1 MTAREDRHDT
11 AQQSPVDITGY
22 LPGGA
27 AALSFEYG
35 GGADHLTN
43 TGEFVKVIY
52 EDGGGIRLRDDAYNV
67 VEAHFHTPAEHTLE
81 GQTFAL
87 ETHLVHRSESGEI
100 AVVGTLYRL
109 GSPNA
114 MIQALLDAAPGLGEP
129 DVPTS
134 AMPASGFLPAS
145 RGYYAYAGSLT
156 TPPYTEGVRWH
167 VLAEALE
174 VSEAQVARLAALTG
188 GSPNNREIQ
197 PLNGREIRLHGT
209 R

>member
-11 AQQSPVDITGY
+11 AQQSPVDIAGY

-27 AALSFEYG
+27 VALSFEYG

-52 EDGGGIRLRDDAYNV
+52 EDGGGIRLEDDAYELA
-67 VEAHFHTPAEHTLE
+67 EAHFHNPAEHTLE

-87 ETHLVHRSESGEI
+87 ETHLVHRNESGEI
-100 AVVGTLYRL
+100 AVVGILYRL

-114 MIQALLDAAPGLGEP
+114 VIQALLDAAPGLGEP

-134 AMPASGFLPAS
+134 AMPASDFLPAS

-167 VLAEALE
+167 VLAETLE
-174 VSEAQVARLAALTG
+174 ISEEQVTRLAALTG
-188 GSPNNREIQ
+188 GGPNNREIQ